1 MKKILI
7 VIVLAV
13 FMLSAC
19 GGGNKLDLDEE
30 KVQSATAEEFLKKK
44 SVAEAN
50 YEKEDIE
57 IVKVCEAVEEGEED
71 IGFDGEYLVYSQ
83 TKDGEY
89 KLDFSMTSEYELGYG
104 SQSLEEIEDRC
115 ITFD

>member
-1 MKKILI
+1 MKKTLI
-7 VIVLAV
+7 VIVSAV
-13 FMLSAC
+13 FLLSAC

-30 KVQSATAEEFLKKK
+30 KAQGVTAEEFLKKK

-57 IVKVCEAVEEGEED
+57 IVKICEAVEKRDED
-71 IGFDGEYLVYSQ
+71 FGVDGEYLVYSQ

-89 KLDFSMTSEYELGYG
+89 KLDFTMTSEYEIGYG